1 MNRLDVWT
9 AHKNAWSTALKSLD
23 LLLPVCLLTGGLGLL
38 VSFYLGGAVAD
49 SVLGSMQVATAS
61 RTQADM
67 LVNALCQTAVAVV
80 WAGPFGALG
89 AGVAV
94 YLWVM
99 KERGQRPSF
108 YDGLNYSLNRLGR
121 VVGPHWRAFALIALG
136 NIVVIGAVI
145 WGLQFAF
152 VDAIAVLDDR
162 EAHPLQ
168 RSRRL
173 TQNRRRTLFLAFL
186 PFLLW
191 WLPFQLALTFW
202 AGGEAWYVQLAAG
215 TVDALILAVI
225 DLIMVQFYL
234 DLFKQRAAAAPAPA
248 PAG

>member
-9 AHKNAWSTALKSLD
+9 AHKNAWSTAFKSLD
-23 LLLPVCLLTGGLGLL
+23 ILLPVCLLTGGVGLL
-38 VSFYLGGAVAD
+38 VSFLVGNSIAEQILGGMEVA
-49 SVLGSMQVATAS
+49 AAS
-61 RTQADM
+61 RNQADM
-67 LVNALCQTAVAVV
+67 LVHALAETAVAVL

-89 AGVAV
+89 AGVAI

-99 KERGQRPSF
+99 KERGQAPSF

-162 EAHPLQ
+162 EANPLA

-173 TQNRRRTLFLAFL
+173 TQNRRRTLFIAFL

-202 AGGEAWYVQLAAG
+202 AGGAEWYVQLAAG
-215 TVDALILAVI
+215 TFDAFTLAVI

-234 DLFKQRAAAAPAPA
+234 DLFKQRAAAAPT